1 MNETATNGK
10 SNGREAP
17 RWNSLYFEDWVAT
30 EGQELLRGHIVDN
43 VYAVPLRWWPR
54 LGGDAVQIQ
63 LDGTGEQ
70 NGAYVAEI
78 APGKSLEPQKHLYE
92 ELVYILA
99 GRGTT
104 TVWYEGR
111 RKNGFEWQAGSLFSV
126 PLNAWHQH
134 FNVSGTDPV
143 RYIAVTTAPIMMNLI
158 RNDDFIFN
166 NPGIFPERYDS
177 REDYFSSDYKI
188 EQFGG
193 WGFPT
198 DIYFSNFVWDINA
211 LPFHA
216 SNRAAHAEG
225 ASFEV
230 GHGVLG
236 SHTLKLPGGR
246 FTNIHRHGPGA
257 HVLWLSGEGYSLMWP
272 DGGEKIQ
279 ANWGPGSVLVPPSW
293 WWHQHAIVSPGPAQY
308 LALKLSSKR
317 FKVNRQSEGTMRS
330 SRQGGQLVDF
340 EDFPPGLL
348 EEVQETFVREC
359 ERRGTPANFEPIS
372 GV

>member
-1 MNETATNGK
+1 MPDEVTTNGHTGDK
-10 SNGREAP
+10 QP
-17 RWNSLYFEDWVAT
+17 PKWNSLYFEDWVAN

-43 VYAVPLRWWPR
+43 VYTVPLRWWPR

-78 APGKSLEPQKHLYE
+78 APGKSLAPQKHLYE

-111 RKNGFEWQAGSLFSV
+111 RKNSFEWQTGSLFSV

-143 RYIAVTTAPIMMNLI
+143 RYIAVTTAPIMMNLL

-166 NPGIFPERYDS
+166 NPGICPERYDS

-211 LPFHA
+211 LPFH
-216 SNRAAHAEG
+216 
-225 ASFEV
+225 
-230 GHGVLG
+230 
-236 SHTLKLPGGR
+236 
-246 FTNIHRHGPGA
+246 
-257 HVLWLSGEGYSLMWP
+257 
-272 DGGEKIQ
+272 
-279 ANWGPGSVLVPPSW
+279 
-293 WWHQHAIVSPGPAQY
+293 
-308 LALKLSSKR
+308 
-317 FKVNRQSEGTMRS
+317 
-330 SRQGGQLVDF
+330 
-340 EDFPPGLL
+340 
-348 EEVQETFVREC
+348 
-359 ERRGTPANFEPIS
+359 
-372 GV
+372 